1 MPKRMRQQ
9 RRGKGTAVFRAP
21 SFKFKYKARYR
32 TFDEAERE
40 NMIEGVVEDIV
51 NDTARS
57 APIMIIRY
65 KTGEYATLPAPYGMK
80 VGDAIAAGAKAVAKL
95 GNTLPLKSIP
105 TGTDVYNLE
114 LAPGDGGKV
123 VKAAGTFA
131 KIVSHER
138 NGVIIKLPSKQFKT
152 LNPDCRATI
161 GVTAGFGRTEKP
173 IVKAGKHW
181 HMMRARGRYWPMTA
195 AVVMNRVTHPFG
207 GKRRSTQKKLKT
219 ISRRMPR
226 GARYGSIAARRTGRG
241 GRK

>member
-32 TFDEAERE
+32 VFDDSER
-40 NMIEGVVEDIV
+40 NQMIEGVVEDIV

-65 KTGEYATLPAPYGMK
+65 KTGEYATLPAAYGIK
-80 VGDAIAAGAKAVAKL
+80 VGNAIAAGAKAMPAL
-95 GNTLPLKSIP
+95 GNVLPLKAIP
-105 TGTDVYNLE
+105 AGTDVYNLE
-114 LAPGDGGKV
+114 LAPGDGGKI
-123 VKAAGTFA
+123 VKAAGTSA

-138 NGVIIKLPSKQFKT
+138 NGVIVRLPSKEFKT
-152 LNPDCRATI
+152 LNDNCRATI
-161 GVTAGFGRTEKP
+161 GTTAGFGRTEKP

-181 HMMRARGRYWPMTA
+181 FMMRARGRYWPMTA
-195 AVVMNRVTHPFG
+195 AVAMNRVTHPFG

-226 GARYGSIAARRTGRG
+226 GARYGSIAASRTGRG
-241 GRK
+241 GKK

>member
-21 SFKFKYKARYR
+21 SFKFKYQARYKM
-32 TFDEAERE
+32 FDDAER
-40 NMIEGVVEDIV
+40 NNVIEGVVENIV

-57 APIMIIRY
+57 APIMLIRY
-65 KTGEYATLPAPYGMK
+65 KTGDYATLPAAYGIK
-80 VGDAIAAGAKAVAKL
+80 VGDAVAAGVKAIPKL
-95 GNTLPLKSIP
+95 GNVLPLKSIP
-105 TGTDVYNLE
+105 TGTNIYNLE
-114 LAPGDGGKV
+114 IAPGDGGKI

-131 KIVSHER
+131 KIVSNER
-138 NGVIIKLPSKQFKT
+138 GSVVVRLPSKEFKT
-152 LNPDCRATI
+152 FNPDCRATI
-161 GVTAGFGRTEKP
+161 GTTAGFGRTEKP

-195 AVVMNRVTHPFG
+195 CVVMNRVTHPFG

-241 GRK
+241 GKR